1 MSTLWVFLLPL
12 ILAFWP
18 VWRWYFERYADR
30 SDEPVGILALVTVM
44 LLVWS
49 RQERRSSALYLAGVL
64 GATLITAVYCILWA
78 WEPQAVQAL
87 FAILAIAFVVVSFP
101 MAPRLIAGDLIL
113 LSLSLPVIATL
124 NFYLGFPLRVCVA
137 AVASG
142 LLQIAG
148 FPVEL
153 SGVELKWA
161 EYLVQVDAPCG
172 GIKLL
177 WFCSYVAAVLAS
189 ACRLRVF
196 GTVLLVAVA
205 VPAALIGNVMRVT
218 ALFFLETGVLGI
230 PADSVMA
237 EWFHQATGLVSFLA
251 TATLIVLVAQRLK
264 TRWVVAFNRVAGH
277 PAVQYLPVRKS
288 EQMAWG
294 MLFLT
299 CLVAGILP
307 LISIRPEA
315 NPVKTVVFPGWPEYF
330 EGRKLK
336 PIRQSEEAVRFQSG
350 FPGAVAV
357 FDAEGQRVILRWVTR
372 ETRQVHPSSDCYR
385 ALGYDIKWLPAFIG
399 KAQERW
405 NCFAATR
412 ERDRLF
418 VRECVFDCHFASV
431 CSDVS
436 AWYWSAVTHKTNPP
450 WWVVTIVERR

>member
-12 ILAFWP
+12 VLAFWP
-18 VWRWYFERYADR
+18 VWRWYLERYADR
-30 SDEPVGILALVTVM
+30 SDEPVGILALATVM

-49 RQERRSSALYLAGVL
+49 RQERRSSGLNLAGVI
-64 GATLITAVYCILWA
+64 GATLITVVYCTLWA

-87 FAILAIAFVVVSFP
+87 LAIVAIALVVIAFP
-101 MAPRLIAGDLIL
+101 MAPRLIAGDLML
-113 LSLSLPVIATL
+113 LSLSLPVVATL

-153 SGVELKWA
+153 SGAELKWG
-161 EYLVQVDAPCG
+161 EYLVQVDAPCS

-177 WFCSYVAAVLAS
+177 WFCCYVAAVLAS
-189 ACRLRVF
+189 AFRLRAF
-196 GTVLLVAVA
+196 GAILLVAVA

-230 PADSVMA
+230 PADSMMA
-237 EWFHQATGLVSFLA
+237 EWFHQATGVISFLA

-264 TRWVVAFNRVAGH
+264 TGWVLAFNRVAGN
-277 PAVQYLPVRKS
+277 PAAPYLACRRS
-288 EQMAWG
+288 EQVAWG

-299 CLVAGILP
+299 CLVAGIQP
-307 LISIRPEA
+307 FISVRPEV
-315 NPVKTVVFPGWPEYF
+315 NPVKTVAFPGWPECF

-336 PIRQSEEAVRFQSG
+336 PIRQSEEAVRFQSA
-350 FPGAVAV
+350 FPGEVAV

-385 ALGYDIKWLPAFIG
+385 ALGYDIKWLPAYIG

-405 NCFAATR
+405 NCFAASR
-412 ERDRLF
+412 EKDRLF
-418 VRECVFDCHFASV
+418 VRECVFDHNFASV
-431 CSDVS
+431 CGDVS
-436 AWYWSAVTHKTNPP
+436 SWYWLAITHKTNPP
-450 WWVVTIVERR
+450 WWVVTVVQRR